1 MPPAGLKTKPPQ
13 KARAELNSADIAGEE
28 IEYMMGLCHYGSIL
42 VACSLKG
49 LCAVFLGDHPSRLL
63 KELRRQFPKAD
74 LVGGDDE
81 FEKLLVK
88 VITFVEAP
96 DKKLKIPLDIRGTAF
111 QQRVWDALIKIPYGK
126 TSNYKEVAMRIGAPK
141 AIRAVAQACAAN
153 KLAVVIP
160 CHRVLRLD
168 GDLSGYQW
176 GIKIKRQ
183 LLDREQN

>member
-1 MPPAGLKTKPPQ
+1 MAQSGLKAKPSQ
-13 KARAELNSADIAGEE
+13 KNRPEVNSTDIAGEE
-28 IEYMMGLCHYGSIL
+28 IEYMMGLCHFGSIL
-42 VACSLKG
+42 VACSQKG

-63 KELRRQFPKAD
+63 KELRKQFPKAD

-96 DKKLKIPLDIRGTAF
+96 NKKFNIPLDIRGTAF
-111 QQRVWDALIKIPYGK
+111 QHRVWDALAKIPYGK
-126 TSNYKEVAMRIGAPK
+126 TSNYTEVAMRIGAPK
-141 AIRAVAQACAAN
+141 AVRAVAQACAAN

-176 GIKIKRQ
+176 GIKIKRE
-183 LLDREQN
+183 LLEREQG